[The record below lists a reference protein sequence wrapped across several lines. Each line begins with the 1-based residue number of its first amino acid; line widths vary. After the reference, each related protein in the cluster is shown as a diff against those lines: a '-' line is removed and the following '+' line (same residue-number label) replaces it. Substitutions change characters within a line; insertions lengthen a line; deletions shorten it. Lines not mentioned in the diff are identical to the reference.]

1 MNWSPDDYDR
11 LERAIV
17 ERARIQVVRRG
28 TELVILPERL
38 RTDYG
43 DEVLTAR
50 HPVTGDRLE
59 LPLDEIDR
67 FDVVG

>member
-17 ERARIQVVRRG
+17 EGARIELVRRG
-28 TELVILPERL
+28 TRMVILPDRL
-38 RTDYG
+38 RTQFG
-43 DEVLTAR
+43 EEVLTAR

-59 LPLDEIDR
+59 LPLEEIDR
-67 FDVVG
+67 FDVVC

>member
-1 MNWSPDDYDR
+1 VNWSPDDYDR

>member
-17 ERARIQVVRRG
+17 ERARIQLVRRG
-28 TELVILPERL
+28 TELTILPERL
-38 RTDYG
+38 RSEYG

-59 LPLDEIDR
+59 LPLGEIDR
-67 FDVVG
+67 FDVVY